1 MKSVSYEKGL
11 IERLKDPEYASVYLT
26 EALNDGDQEVIRIAF
41 QDVIKAKKEIKGTDL
56 FFFKSKEKGK
66 EGKGDRFVFFDKI
79 RRLG

>member
-56 FFFKSKEKGK
+56 FFFK